1 MTSILDWNAMISC
14 IQYIPFVAWYA
25 FWQCLLRSIPFSFY
39 NRCNKR
45 SFHLINSHCISD
57 NPGIYAANKL
67 ISFLLFFLQKLM
79 GFLCC
84 IRKKDCRKETWQ
96 KKNTR
101 TQKSKHFS
109 LAVYF
114 YSSKIVPNSC
124 IIFISNMCR
133 LHCITSIKYTI
144 DNDKFKRNEIS
155 FINNLM
161 EQAQQWTI
169 YFIT

>member
-67 ISFLLFFLQKLM
+67 IFFFLFFLQKLM

-96 KKNTR
+96 KENTR
-101 TQKSKHFS
+101 TTFFWQS
-109 LAVYF
+109 
-114 YSSKIVPNSC
+114 
-124 IIFISNMCR
+124 IFILLKLSQIHALFYFKYCR
-133 LHCITSIKYTI
+133 LQCIMSIMYTI
-144 DNDKFKRNEIS
+144 DND
-155 FINNLM
+155 
-161 EQAQQWTI
+161 
-169 YFIT
+169 